1 MCGREKRPSNIVL
14 LDGNTLLSE
23 LEDVVKALNSKFVS
37 LALPR
42 NDKVSTIVSDIAENE
57 YNFFLHPVG
66 MVELDRYLAEL
77 KDGKWSGLDGLSAE
91 IVKSSLPVLRE
102 PLLYMFQSL
111 LESRR
116 FSRKPQDS

>member
-1 MCGREKRPSNIVL
+1 MCGREKRRSNIVL

-57 YNFFLHPVG
+57 HSFFLHPLG
-66 MVELDRYLAEL
+66 MAELERFVAEL
-77 KDGKWSGLDGLSAE
+77 KD
-91 IVKSSLPVLRE
+91 
-102 PLLYMFQSL
+102 
-111 LESRR
+111 
-116 FSRKPQDS
+116 